1 MRELPLRIAIMAAAL
16 LVAAV
21 GIGAAAVFLCLA
33 LYSLLL
39 TALSSAPLAAL
50 AAAALVFVLSL
61 LVIFLGGALANGLSR
76 RAKRKRAPRGGGAY
90 VFSAELGRI
99 LGEDAAKFIAG
110 KPVLSL
116 LLALAGG
123 VAVGASPRLRALLQT
138 LLKY

>member
-1 MRELPLRIAIMAAAL
+1 MRELPIRIAIMAAAL

-21 GIGAAAVFLCLA
+21 GIGAATVFLCLA

-39 TALSSAPLAAL
+39 TMLSAPWAAL

-61 LVIFLGGALANGLSR
+61 LVLLLGSALANAAARSAR
-76 RAKRKRAPRGGGAY
+76 RARAERGGTAFTIG
-90 VFSAELGRI
+90 AELGKL
-99 LGEDAAKFIAG
+99 LGDDTAKFIAG
-110 KPVLSL
+110 KPVLTL

-123 VAVGASPRLRALLQT
+123 FAVGVSPRLRSLLKT

>member
-21 GIGAAAVFLCLA
+21 GVCATVVFLCLA

-39 TALSSAPLAAL
+39 TQLSAPLAAL
-50 AAAALVFVLSL
+50 AAAALAFFLSL
-61 LVIFLGGALANGLSR
+61 LVILLGAALANGLARRARAR
-76 RAKRKRAPRGGGAY
+76 RAKRGGAA
-90 VFSAELGRI
+90 FAIGAELGKI
-99 LGEDAAKFIAG
+99 LGEDTAKFIAG
-110 KPVLSL
+110 KPVLTL

-123 VAVGASPRLRALLQT
+123 FAVGVSPRLRALLQT

>member
-39 TALSSAPLAAL
+39 TPLSAPLAAL
-50 AAAALVFVLSL
+50 AAAALVFILSL
-61 LVIFLGGALANGLSR
+61 LVIFLGSALANGLAR
-76 RAKRKRAPRGGGAY
+76 RARHARAKRGGAA
-90 VFSAELGRI
+90 VAFSAELGKI
-99 LGEDAAKFIAG
+99 LGEDAQKFIAG
-110 KPVLSL
+110 KPVLTL

-123 VAVGASPRLRALLQT
+123 FAVGVSPRLRALLQT

>member
-21 GIGAAAVFLCLA
+21 GVGATVVFLCLA

-39 TALSSAPLAAL
+39 TLLSAPLAAL
-50 AAAALVFVLSL
+50 AAAVLAFVLSL
-61 LVIFLGGALANGLSR
+61 LVIFLGGALASRLARRARAR
-76 RAKRKRAPRGGGAY
+76 RAKRGGAAF

-99 LGEDAAKFIAG
+99 LGEDAQKYIAG
-110 KPVLSL
+110 KPVLAL
-116 LLALAGG
+116 LLALGG
-123 VAVGASPRLRALLQT
+123 GFAVGVSPRLRALLKT

>member
-39 TALSSAPLAAL
+39 TLLSAPLAAL
-50 AAAALVFVLSL
+50 AAAAIVFFLSL
-61 LVIFLGGALANGLSR
+61 LVIFLGAALANGLAR
-76 RAKRKRAPRGGGAY
+76 RARRARAKRGGAA
-90 VFSAELGRI
+90 VAFSAELGKI
-99 LGEDAAKFIAG
+99 LGEDAQKFIAG
-110 KPVLSL
+110 KPVLTL

-123 VAVGASPRLRALLQT
+123 FAVGVSPRLRALLQT

>member
-21 GIGAAAVFLCLA
+21 GIGATVVFLCLA
-33 LYSLLL
+33 LYSILL
-39 TALSSAPLAAL
+39 TLLSAPLAAL
-50 AAAALVFVLSL
+50 ATAALIFFLSL
-61 LVIFLGGALANGLSR
+61 LVIFLGGALANRLAR
-76 RAKRKRAPRGGGAY
+76 RAQRKRAQRGGAAFA
-90 VFSAELGRI
+90 FSAELGKI

-110 KPVLSL
+110 KPVLAL

-123 VAVGASPRLRALLQT
+123 LAVGVSPRLRSLLQT

>member
-1 MRELPLRIAIMAAAL
+1 MRDLPLRIAIMAAAL

-21 GIGAAAVFLCLA
+21 GIGATAVFLCLA
-33 LYSLLL
+33 LYSVFLTLL
-39 TALSSAPLAAL
+39 SAPLAAL
-50 AAAALVFVLSL
+50 AAAVLVFFLSL
-61 LVIFLGGALANGLSR
+61 LVIFLGGALSNRLAR
-76 RAKRKRAPRGGGAY
+76 QAKRKRAQRGGIAFA
-90 VFSAELGRI
+90 FSTELGRV

-123 VAVGASPRLRALLQT
+123 FVVGISPRLRALLLT